1 MREGEILG
9 LTWENVHIS
18 DDDIAQDDEYVEVKQ
33 ELQRASKRTIETLDK
48 KDVYYIFPPLMPNTS
63 TRVVLKKPKTDSSI
77 RKIWLPKTLAYILR
91 EWKKHQDELKNLLG
105 DEYTDYNLV
114 VALNNGRPCEGRVLL
129 KAFEELREKAELP
142 NVVFHS
148 LRHSSATYKLKLNH
162 GDLKATQGDTGHSQI
177 DMITDVYAHILD
189 EDRKVNAMKFES
201 SFYNITADLR
211 NVQAPQEEKPT
222 IDIAEL
228 LEQLQKSPE
237 LLQTF
242 SQMIAAKA

>member
-1 MREGEILG
+1 M
-9 LTWENVHIS
+9 
-18 DDDIAQDDEYVEVKQ
+18 Y
-33 ELQRASKRTIETLDK
+33 KR
-48 KDVYYIFPPLMPNTS
+48 
-63 TRVVLKKPKTDSSI
+63 
-77 RKIWLPKTLAYILR
+77 
-91 EWKKHQDELKNLLG
+91 Q
-105 DEYTDYNLV
+105 
-114 VALNNGRPCEGRVLL
+114 
-129 KAFEELREKAELP
+129 
-142 NVVFHS
+142 
-148 LRHSSATYKLKLNH
+148 H

-237 LLQTF
+237 LLQTL